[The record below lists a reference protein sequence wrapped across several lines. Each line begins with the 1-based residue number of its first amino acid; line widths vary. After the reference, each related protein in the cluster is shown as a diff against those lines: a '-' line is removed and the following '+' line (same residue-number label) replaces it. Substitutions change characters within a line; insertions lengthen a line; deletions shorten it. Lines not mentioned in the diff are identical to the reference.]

1 MASEVL
7 KNKRKNASFRVPL
20 RSFLKLCRD
29 TGLLDDSFSAVDAD
43 LIFAKATQKGH
54 ELI

>member
-7 KNKRKNASFRVPL
+7 KNKRENASFRVP